1 MSATSTPSSSARADV
16 KVCIVSSCG
25 GHLTEIRQLRRAY
38 ARHDHFYVLNDR
50 AELPDDMT
58 GRTYFIRHSERDWLF
73 LVNLC
78 EAARILIS
86 ERPDVILS
94 TGAGPV
100 VPFALVARM
109 LLRTRIIFIETAA
122 RITAPSMT
130 GRIMYRLAHRF
141 YYQWR
146 SLAPYFPG
154 GIYGGLVF

>member
-1 MSATSTPSSSARADV
+1 M

-25 GHLTEIRQLRRAY
+25 GHLTEVRQLRSTYGRY
-38 ARHDHFYVLNDR
+38 EHFYVLNDH
-50 AELPDDMT
+50 AELPADMV
-58 GRTYFIRHSERDWLF
+58 GRTLFIRHSERDWLF
-73 LVNLC
+73 VVNLL
-78 EAARILIS
+78 EAARILWR

-100 VPFALVARM
+100 VPFALVARV

-122 RITAPSMT
+122 RITEPSMT

-146 SLAPYFPG
+146 SLAPHFPHG
-154 GIYGGLVF
+154 TYGGLVF